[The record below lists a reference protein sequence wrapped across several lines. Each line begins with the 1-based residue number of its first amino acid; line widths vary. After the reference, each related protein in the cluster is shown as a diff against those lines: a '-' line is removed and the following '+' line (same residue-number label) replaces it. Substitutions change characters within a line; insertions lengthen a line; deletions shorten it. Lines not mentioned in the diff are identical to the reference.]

1 MSHKTNLTKQT
12 ATTTTP
18 KLGLNVLG
26 GKSVRTRGGETHTGV
41 VSYTVKR
48 MLLLIPVLLGVTFV
62 SFVVSF
68 VITPDVTRVWTG
80 GRPSP
85 AAREALVARYHL
97 NEPVWVQYYYYLVNF
112 LTGNWGLVPST
123 GRSVLGDIQLFFP
136 ATVELAI
143 GAIILVLVVG
153 ISLGIVASIY
163 RDRKIDHSIRLFYLT
178 GYSSPPFLVALL
190 VLLVFGYT
198 LRLFPTQGRL
208 SSSLMPPYHITGLYI
223 LDSLLTGNWPVF
235 QDALWHVVL
244 PATALALTYFGVVTR
259 VTRTSMLE
267 VFSKEFITAS
277 YAKGLS
283 RRSVIYK
290 HALRN
295 AMIPIT
301 TISGLMLGFLLG
313 GTVVIENIFQWPGVG
328 SYAVRS
334 ILTYDFPSVFGVTA
348 LFTVAVVVSN
358 LVADILYAFLDPRIK
373 I

>member
-1 MSHKTNLTKQT
+1 
-12 ATTTTP
+12 
-18 KLGLNVLG
+18 
-26 GKSVRTRGGETHTGV
+26 VRTLVGETPTGA
-41 VSYTVKR
+41 VSYIAKR
-48 MLLLIPVLLGVTFV
+48 MLLLVPVFLGVTFV

-97 NEPVWVQYYYYLVNF
+97 KEPIWVQYYYYLVNF
-112 LTGNWGLVPST
+112 LTGNWGIVPST
-123 GRSVLGDIQLFFP
+123 GRSVASDIQLFFP
-136 ATVELAI
+136 ATVELALA
-143 GAIILVLVVG
+143 AIILVLVIG

-163 RDRKIDHSIRLFYLT
+163 HDRKIDHSIRLFYLA

-190 VLLVFGYT
+190 VLLVFAYT
-198 LRLFPTQGRL
+198 LRVFPTQGRL
-208 SSSLMPPYHITGLYI
+208 SSSLMPPYHITGLYM

-244 PATALALTYFGVVTR
+244 PATALALTYFGVITR
-259 VTRTSMLE
+259 VTRASMLE
-267 VFSKEFITAS
+267 VFNKEFITAS

-313 GTVVIENIFQWPGVG
+313 GAVVVETIFQWPGIG
-328 SYAVRS
+328 YYAVRS

-348 LFTVAVVVSN
+348 LFTIAVVVSN

>member
-1 MSHKTNLTKQT
+1 
-12 ATTTTP
+12 
-18 KLGLNVLG
+18 
-26 GKSVRTRGGETHTGV
+26 V
-41 VSYTVKR
+41 VGYIAR
-48 MLLLIPVLLGVTFV
+48 RILLLVPVFLGVTFI

-80 GRPSP
+80 GHPSP
-85 AAREALVARYHL
+85 AARAALIARYHL
-97 NEPVWVQYYYYLVNF
+97 NEPVWVQYFYYLVNF
-112 LTGNWGLVPST
+112 LSGKWGIVPST
-123 GRSVLGDIQLFFP
+123 GRSVLGDIELFFP

-143 GAIILVLVVG
+143 AAILAVLLIG
-153 ISLGIVASIY
+153 ISLGIVAAIY
-163 RDRKIDHSIRLFYLT
+163 HDRKVDHSIRLFYLA

-190 VLLVFGYT
+190 VLLVFGYA
-198 LRLFPTQGRL
+198 LRVFPTQGRL
-208 SSSLMPPYHITGLYI
+208 SSSLIPPFHVTGLYV

-235 QDALWHVVL
+235 QDALWHLVL
-244 PATALALTYFGVVTR
+244 PATALALTYFGVITR
-259 VTRTSMLE
+259 VTRASMLE
-267 VFSKEFITAS
+267 VFNKEFITAS

-313 GTVVIENIFQWPGVG
+313 GAVVVETIFQWPGIG
-328 SYAVRS
+328 YYAVRS

-348 LFTVAVVVSN
+348 LFTIAVVVSN